1 MIYQF
6 ENYKSNYPQRENL
19 TERNQSNSEKYNQ
32 NENIFYPTYINQYL
46 ERENYTSRQRL
57 QNPNINKEKYSMN
70 NSIKKRRI
78 GENIRPL
85 SSERGNINLMN
96 ERIITPKTKYNFSYI
111 PIVIHQ
117 ENPNENTI
125 NEEEKEKDKNI
136 IYNSLKYKPQYT
148 NYSSIDPYWKRR
160 GIETQNKIEYMKNQL
175 IEKEKNE
182 CRDRPLINKRSIEI
196 AKKNNKDD
204 VFERLNSENFRKKH
218 DEEIQKIAVKNNK
231 NKNPEIN
238 KSSQKIKR
246 NIQDLYQWKNKI
258 DTKKQENINNINERL
273 NEERYIKT
281 NKKSQNILNERKPDY
296 INKKVVDRL
305 LEQGKLTKVKKE
317 EEKELYL
324 QNIKGT
330 NHTYNTNINP
340 YLVSDRLFRNGKN
353 SNKNSN
359 NNTLNNEK
367 KAHLR
372 SSSSLNKKKVTNLSF
387 GERIKSEK
395 NIRRNKRCITSNN
408 EDLKNV
414 SKSFKNNSIDLNNK
428 NQNKSLS
435 KINNNQNDNNNN
447 NKSNIE
453 NRPNLNWKNNSEL
466 IEIRKQLNEF
476 YEMKRH
482 FDENL
487 TEYQKQNYNP
497 PNKIVQ
503 KTTLTVSKKEIGQKP
518 LSSFNHFQTKTET
531 QTQYQTFPTEINTI
545 SSNYSLKE
553 IKNVEQNNQEKI
565 PVSSLY
571 NNLISENNKI
581 YELRNEMQCNNIPKY
596 NFNFG
601 VLNMTNQENNDYG
614 NIKDQYNLNYDYRSN
629 HFLKYQKDMNSL

>member
-19 TERNQSNSEKYNQ
+19 TERNQSNSVKYNQ

-57 QNPNINKEKYSMN
+57 QNSNINKEKYSIN

-96 ERIITPKTKYNFSYI
+96 ERIITPKTKYNFTYI

-136 IYNSLKYKPQYT
+136 IYNSLKYKPQYI

-204 VFERLNSENFRKKH
+204 VFERLNSEKFRKKH

-273 NEERYIKT
+273 NEERFIKT

-330 NHTYNTNINP
+330 NHTYNTKINP

-518 LSSFNHFQTKTET
+518 LSSYNHFQTKTET